1 MAITD
6 LAPAVFHRT
15 ERKHRAKDTIRRLRR
30 ELADLADKL
39 RAADAK
45 QRAADDFFNRLLE
58 DRRHLYG
65 AWEFAELKRQEAEQV
80 AMCAMEE
87 TASLN
92 AEVDELRAQL
102 APFLAAEANAHRVDV
117 PPMVRPIDGPEDEA
131 TGPIDVTELRAQYN
145 RPIPLHES
153 PLATTNPG
161 WVPPSWAVRDE
172 PEPAT

>member
-1 MAITD
+1 MTITD

-30 ELADLADKL
+30 ELADLTDKL

-45 QRAADDFFNRLLE
+45 QRAADDFFDRLLE

-87 TASLN
+87 TAGLN
-92 AEVDELRAQL
+92 AEVAELRAQL

-117 PPMVRPIDGPEDEA
+117 PPMQRDTSDPADQA
-131 TGPIDVTELRAQYN
+131 TGPIDV
-145 RPIPLHES
+145 RPLWAARDAGLLGAVTDPGCV
-153 PLATTNPG
+153 TT
-161 WVPPSWAVRDE
+161 
-172 PEPAT
+172 T